1 MWAISIERE
10 HLCRKTGLY
19 SHDGEIGMRRQAVL
33 TRETEPASGADLA
46 EGLDA
51 DVENA
56 VRLHS
61 RLVYRITFSVL
72 RSRSDAE
79 DATQEVFLR
88 ILRFRER
95 LPEVR
100 DMKTYLARIAWRV
113 ALDRRPRLVP
123 VSLDDADAAAVREL
137 RSSGASAEELAERAE
152 MRRLMDRLIASL
164 PHDLA
169 EALRLSMTGDLTSFE
184 VGEILGIR
192 EGTVRTR
199 LLRARRFL
207 KDALERETGGG
218 KRV

>member
-1 MWAISIERE
+1 
-10 HLCRKTGLY
+10 
-19 SHDGEIGMRRQAVL
+19 MRRQAVL
-33 TRETEPASGADLA
+33 TRETEPAAWADRA
-46 EGLDA
+46 DGLDA
-51 DVENA
+51 EVEKA

-88 ILRFRER
+88 VLRYREK

-123 VSLDDADAAAVREL
+123 LSLDDADAATAREL
-137 RSSGASAEELAERAE
+137 RSSGASAEELAEKAE

-164 PHDLA
+164 PRDLA
-169 EALRLSMTGDLTSFE
+169 EALRLSLTADLTSAE
-184 VGEILGIR
+184 VGEILGLP

-199 LLRARRFL
+199 LLRARRLL
-207 KDALERETGGG
+207 KDALEHELGGG
-218 KRV
+218 KRA